1 MSDFL
6 VLLLAI
12 VRYPRSA
19 ARLIMK
25 LELPT
30 AALWPY
36 LGLVSISYA
45 LSGYLATT
53 HSPPSEMRSL
63 LESIGPMIHA
73 AIVFAYTA
81 TLCFGL
87 VRLGALM
94 GGLGGFA
101 QALALMTFL
110 PFMFLVLQTL
120 AFLLIPISFDLF
132 AFVNLFLF
140 GYSIWITICFI
151 DELHR
156 YDSLGKSFMLWLLVH
171 FVMVIAGVFLMS
183 LAQQIGLISL
193 PVPEAA

>member
-25 LELPT
+25 MDLPT

-45 LSGYLATT
+45 LSGYLASTY
-53 HSPPSEMRSL
+53 SPPSEMRLL
-63 LESIGPMIHA
+63 LEGIGPMFHA
-73 AIVFAYTA
+73 AIFFAYTA
-81 TLCFGL
+81 ALCFGL
-87 VRLGALM
+87 ARLGSLM

-101 QALALMTFL
+101 HALALMTFL
-110 PFMFLVLQTL
+110 PFMFLVLQAI

-132 AFVNLFLF
+132 AFVNFFLF

-156 YDSLGKSFMLWLLVH
+156 YDSLGKSFMLWL
-171 FVMVIAGVFLMS
+171 FVNCAILIAALFLMS

-193 PVPEAA
+193 PVAEAA

>member
-45 LSGYLATT
+45 LSGYLAAT

-63 LESIGPMIHA
+63 LEGIGPMFHA
-73 AIVFAYTA
+73 AFFFAYTA
-81 TLCFGL
+81 SLCFGL
-87 VRLGALM
+87 ARLGALM

-110 PFMFLVLQTL
+110 PFMFLVLQAVAL
-120 AFLLIPISFDLF
+120 LLIPISFDLF
-132 AFVNLFLF
+132 TFANFLLFA
-140 GYSIWITICFI
+140 YSIWITICFI

-156 YDSLGKSFMLWLLVH
+156 YDSLGKSFMLWL
-171 FVMVIAGVFLMS
+171 FVNCAILIAAVIVMN
-183 LAQQIGLISL
+183 LALQTGLISL
-193 PVPEAA
+193 PVPGPG